1 MCWRGGVSHVCY
13 SLPFLLQIATT
24 INMIAYCQNSSYG
37 EWSSECICPPHVPS
51 PHSLSPPPHPSLSP
65 DGLAAETHIQKYL
78 QHTRYIDE
86 LLKFFE
92 DEQYK

>member
-1 MCWRGGVSHVCY
+1 MVSGAV
-13 SLPFLLQIATT
+13 SVSVPPRPF
-24 INMIAYCQNSSYG
+24 
-37 EWSSECICPPHVPS
+37 P
-51 PHSLSPPPHPSLSP
+51 SLSPPSPPLSP